1 MPERWPV
8 WTGVRRM
15 RIRWAYVSLGNAT
28 IPRIFCPIL
37 VLVVGDSDVYI
48 DPGKVVEIQLS
59 MTPDGCN
66 AFTNADFDDQSGPW
80 LLIRHK
86 FDLLTVI

>member
-1 MPERWPV
+1 
-8 WTGVRRM
+8 M
-15 RIRWAYVSLGNAT
+15 RIGWVYVSLGNAT

-37 VLVVGDSDVYI
+37 VLVVGGSDVYV

-59 MTPDGCN
+59 MAPDACN
-66 AFTNADFDDQSGPW
+66 TFTNADFDYQSGPW

-86 FDLLTVI
+86 FDVLTVI